1 LKVASPFPDGEL
13 DDAAEIGAVDSRSVR
28 VWVRKPGATTV
39 SARLDVEGRPAV
51 TVETSLSAETDWTGA
66 ITLALPDAA
75 PESPFVCTVGTARR
89 HGRLAPLPEAHA
101 GLAFG
106 FGSCHRPYTLRNGQ
120 IVPNAAAGIYA
131 AIARDL
137 RRADAA
143 FMLLGGDQVYSDEL
157 QPISIRD
164 NLPGDEQHPPPFEVA
179 LDAYRRV
186 SRGFLGQAG
195 IRALREAFPTYCMW
209 DDHEIFNNWGSRLEK
224 TPLDL
229 CLFRAAS
236 RAYCEYQHRRNPG
249 GTIGPPPYHYTFR
262 YGDVGF
268 LALDVRG
275 ARDYEHGTLL
285 GATQWQA
292 VQSYLSGD
300 DAATVQTLFVIVS
313 VPIAHVARWMAE
325 LFDDLPGE
333 NGNQV
338 RDRWCSARFVQSR
351 DALLDALFAW
361 EAASPV
367 RQVILLSGDV
377 HAASAFTIRQR
388 NGRGVIQQ
396 LTSSALSTP
405 HTPGQRI
412 LNWLTVRG
420 SNLFERRYRF
430 RRRLLVFPNNYGLVR
445 VAPLASGGHRVEA
458 AFRIWQPRQQ
468 RLVTAARLVS
478 MPRRGTTP

>member
-1 LKVASPFPDGEL
+1 VVGAFPDGEL
-13 DDAAEIGAVDSRSVR
+13 DGAVEIGAVDSRGVR
-28 VWVRKPGATTV
+28 VWVRNSSAATV
-39 SARLDVEGRPAV
+39 AASLDVDGRPPV
-51 TVETSLSAETDWTGA
+51 TAETMLSAESDWTGA
-66 ITLALPDAA
+66 VTLALAEAA
-75 PESPFVCTVGTARR
+75 PGAPFVCTVGAARR
-89 HGRLAPLPEAHA
+89 RGRLAPLPETHA
-101 GLAFG
+101 ALAFG
-106 FGSCHRPYTLRNGQ
+106 FGSCHRPYELRDGR
-120 IVPNAAAGIYA
+120 VMPNAAAGIYA
-131 AIARDL
+131 AIVEDL

-157 QPISIRD
+157 PPISVRD

-195 IRALREAFPTYCMW
+195 LRALREAFPTYCMW

-229 CLFRAAS
+229 CLFHAAS
-236 RAYCEYQHRRNPG
+236 RAYCEYQHQRNPG
-249 GTIGPPPYHYTFR
+249 GAIGPPPYHYTFR
-262 YGDVGF
+262 YGDIGF
-268 LALDVRG
+268 LALDARG
-275 ARDYEHGTLL
+275 ARDYAHGTLL
-285 GATQWQA
+285 GADQWQA
-292 VQSYLSGD
+292 VQSYLSGA

-313 VPIAHVARWMAE
+313 VPIAHVARWMAT
-325 LFDDLPGE
+325 LFDDLPGTH
-333 NGNQV
+333 GNQV
-338 RDRWCSARFVQSR
+338 RDRWCSARFVRSR

-405 HTPGQRI
+405 HTPGQRV

-430 RRRLLVFPNNYGLVR
+430 QRRLLVFPNNYGLVR
-445 VAPLASGGHRVEA
+445 VAPLAGGGHRVEA
-458 AFRIWQPRQQ
+458 TIRAWQPHAR
-468 RLVTAARLVS
+468 RLVTAARLIS
-478 MPRRGTTP
+478 RPAQRAMA